1 MIPSWPS
8 IAIHTITVC
17 DEFYAHDCF
26 IAQEYTGL
34 RVVESKLLTGTFK
47 YLLILQCISS
57 SAYICTEHGDHSA
70 YRLNQWEMLLQCINV
85 SYWLIPFPEWSLQ
98 NIPKRSMY
106 CDFLSFL
113 MFCLCFFMFCFGV
126 VITPCIVV
134 YRLGQKFL
142 AIFLRRLL
150 YHLMLYQNLSLFNK
164 IFYNNSCAH
173 VLNITGI
180 CHSVMHQC
188 ILLWRRVC
196 FIENQVWPW
205 CESNF

>member
-17 DEFYAHDCF
+17 DEFYTHDCF
-26 IAQEYTGL
+26 ITQEYTGL

-57 SAYICTEHGDHSA
+57 SAYICTEHGDHSG
-70 YRLNQWEMLLQCINV
+70 YRLNQWEMLLQCIDV

-113 MFCLCFFMFCFGV
+113 MFCLCFFYVLFWCGHYTMYCGV
-126 VITPCIVV
+126 QTWTKVLGHFSQALTLPSYVV
-134 YRLGQKFL
+134 PKP
-142 AIFLRRLL
+142 I
-150 YHLMLYQNLSLFNK
+150 
-164 IFYNNSCAH
+164 I
-173 VLNITGI
+173 I
-180 CHSVMHQC
+180 
-188 ILLWRRVC
+188 
-196 FIENQVWPW
+196 
-205 CESNF
+205 